1 MALQERRRLFHNARH
16 ANKGRRMTSIPEARR
31 PLASRSTRWASL
43 ISRAAVRSGLS
54 ADGISMLS
62 LVFAGAGAAALLAL
76 AAPWNLLAGA
86 ACVQLR
92 LLCNLID
99 GMVAIEGGR
108 KSKVGVLYNEVPD
121 RIADSLFIVALGY
134 TVGLPWLGWLGALA
148 AAVTAYIRVLGG
160 TFGLAQDFRGPLA
173 KQHRMAVM
181 TAGCVLGSGEFV
193 WRGTTHAVEAAAW
206 VIAIGALITCL
217 TRIRAI
223 SRQLQARE

>member
-1 MALQERRRLFHNARH
+1 MNL
-16 ANKGRRMTSIPEARR
+16 PEARR
-31 PLASRSTRWASL
+31 PLASRSTRWAGL
-43 ISRAAVRSGLS
+43 ISRGAVRAGLS
-54 ADGISMLS
+54 ADGISILS
-62 LVFAGAGAAALLAL
+62 LLIAGAGAAALLTL

-121 RIADSLFIVALGY
+121 RVADSLFIVALGY
-134 TVGLPWLGWLGALA
+134 VIGVPWLGWLGALA

-160 TFGLAQDFRGPLA
+160 TFGFAQDFRGPLA

-181 TAGCVLGSGEFV
+181 TAGCLLGVGEYFWMGSQRIVVL
-193 WRGTTHAVEAAAW
+193 AAW
-206 VIAIGALITCL
+206 VIAIGALVTCG
-217 TRIRAI
+217 TRIVAI
-223 SRQLQARE
+223 AKQLKSR